1 MIPWDTW
8 KGWYYYSKWVIL
20 VGFFSRCIR
29 MVVITCTI
37 ADLSR
42 VKMSQKGSGEKGPRE
57 KKKWLRN
64 WVFKNVC
71 VAVIITQLENENKIK
86 NVRTWCFLPQ
96 KTSWFSSTVE
106 MTTLLLLASLLFDAL
121 GPEEERCILKISCSE
136 SWTICSGQTPHTSWY
151 LTLSS
156 RFQPRH
162 HSAS

>member
-20 VGFFSRCIR
+20 VGFLVGVLEWSSHVLWRIFRELKW
-29 MVVITCTI
+29 VK
-37 ADLSR
+37 R
-42 VKMSQKGSGEKGPRE
+42 VRGKKDHAR